1 MDLGDC
7 NHGRQ
12 AGSHSQFQPNPAKG
26 NATSNT
32 RAAYECQDPEF
43 VEIVI
48 LDNTDDDSEPEE
60 SEEESE
66 KFEAT
71 T

>member
-48 LDNTDDDSEPEE
+48 LDTSNTDDDSEPEE
-60 SEEESE
+60 SE